1 MMRKKEKKK
10 KKEKAAKKGK
20 EKDTCSSSG
29 PEAVSICYSSKAQ
42 RTLLVVDS
50 DSRDWR
56 SLFRSIQGSFLVPAL
71 NATAA
76 QTTGSGLK
84 VEQCEWKDMIVQA
97 ESNGSA
103 LVNFVSHGKVCLLNF
118 LL

>member
-56 SLFRSIQGSFLVPAL
+56 SLFRSIQG
-71 NATAA
+71 
-76 QTTGSGLK
+76 LK

-103 LVNFVSHGKVCLLNF
+103 LVNFVSHGKETKVCQPGRSVPTSGSAAAESKS
-118 LL
+118 